1 MILERYF
8 VAVQMSNS
16 GFNRNRCGGDVF
28 RELVRTKRSDVGG
41 FCVLNAT
48 NMLPV
53 NENNEFELQLTP
65 VQ

>member
-28 RELVRTKRSDVGG
+28 RELARTKRFDVGG

-48 NMLPV
+48 NM
-53 NENNEFELQLTP
+53 
-65 VQ
+65 